1 MTKVKK
7 ERVDV
12 LLVEQGLFE
21 SREQAKR
28 SVMAGEVYDQNNQR
42 LDKPGV
48 KIPGD
53 AILHVKGKKMP
64 YVSLGGLKLAK
75 ALKVFA
81 LDLTG
86 KPYLTLAHQLAAL
99 PMLLYKMVPR

>member
-48 KIPGD
+48 KSRRC
-53 AILHVKGKKMP
+53 H
-64 YVSLGGLKLAK
+64 
-75 ALKVFA
+75 FA
-81 LDLTG
+81 CERQ
-86 KPYLTLAHQLAAL
+86 KNAVCKSWWA
-99 PMLLYKMVPR
+99 

>member
-1 MTKVKK
+1 MTKIKK

-48 KIPGD
+48 KIAGD
-53 AILHVKGKKMP
+53 AILHVKGKKNALCQSRWVE
-64 YVSLGGLKLAK
+64 VSESLESLQ
-75 ALKVFA
+75 
-81 LDLTG
+81 
-86 KPYLTLAHQLAAL
+86 Y
-99 PMLLYKMVPR
+99 

>member
-42 LDKPGV
+42 LDKPGS
-48 KIPGD
+48 KSP
-53 AILHVKGKKMP
+53 AMP
-64 YVSLGGLKLAK
+64 
-75 ALKVFA
+75 FC
-81 LDLTG
+81 
-86 KPYLTLAHQLAAL
+86 
-99 PMLLYKMVPR
+99 M